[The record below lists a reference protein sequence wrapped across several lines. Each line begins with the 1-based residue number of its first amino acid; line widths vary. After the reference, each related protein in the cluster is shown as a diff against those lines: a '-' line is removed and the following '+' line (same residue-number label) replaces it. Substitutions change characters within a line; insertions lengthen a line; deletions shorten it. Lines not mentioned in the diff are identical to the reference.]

1 MNVANSRVFKVIP
14 QMTTSYVRN
23 IKISL
28 DFWQFSLSFL
38 IVFDYKV
45 QEGLGTKII
54 ERIVNGIPEFDV

>member
-1 MNVANSRVFKVIP
+1 
-14 QMTTSYVRN
+14 MTTSYVRN

-54 ERIVNGIPEFDV
+54 ERIVNGIPEFDM

>member
-1 MNVANSRVFKVIP
+1 
-14 QMTTSYVRN
+14 MTTSYVRN

-45 QEGLGTKII
+45 QGLGTKII
-54 ERIVNGIPEFDV
+54 ERIVNGIPEFDM